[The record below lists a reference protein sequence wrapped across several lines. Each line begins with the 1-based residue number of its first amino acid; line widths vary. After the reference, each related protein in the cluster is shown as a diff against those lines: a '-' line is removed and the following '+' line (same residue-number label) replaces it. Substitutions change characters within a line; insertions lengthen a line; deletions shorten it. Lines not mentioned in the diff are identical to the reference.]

1 MKKRLLS
8 LALGLVVCVLPIT
21 KIMAENYKAYLF
33 TYFTGNEI
41 SQEAVHYAISTD
53 GYNYWALNDNKPVI
67 NSKEISSTGGVRD
80 PHILRCEDGKT
91 FYMVL
96 TDMVSRKGW
105 DSNRAM
111 ILLKSSD
118 LVNWTHSVINIQK
131 RYKGQ
136 ENLKRVWAPQT
147 IYDKDRKK
155 YMVYWSMKH
164 GNGPDIIYYA
174 YANKSFTD
182 LEGEPKPLFLPS
194 DGKSC
199 IDGDIIYKDG
209 MYHLFYKTE
218 GHGNGIKVAVT
229 KSLTSGQWTEDNE
242 YKQQT
247 KEDVEGAGTFKLI
260 DQDKYILMY
269 DVYKKGAYQFTE
281 TTDLKNFKVID
292 HEVSMN
298 FHPRHGTI
306 IPITGKELERLV
318 SRWGSAI
325 PEGHPR
331 YYTSESD
338 KKETL
343 NLIKKEKWAKDVF
356 DGLTS
361 RVEKYSSKGPE
372 WLSSRLQMYWN
383 THSTD
388 VYIKGEYYDHAGG
401 EKAPAPTVMYNG
413 SRGSSTVYR
422 RPKLE
427 DIEPYA
433 EDRRGMYLANTSL
446 KGEPMEWAPISKTGR
461 IVESIN
467 KEIIGIACDA
477 AFLWWLTGK
486 EEYASMAASVFDTY
500 MTGIYY
506 RNVPIDLNH
515 GHQQTLVGMTTFEV
529 IHEAIIKTLVPLYDF
544 LYPYLYKTRP
554 EKIQIY
560 ASAFKKWAENII
572 ANGVPHN
579 NWNLMQARFVMDI
592 ALILEDNSLYADG
605 KGREYYIDYIIN
617 RSSIRQWSLKQLA
630 EYGYDSN
637 TGIWAECP
645 GYSSVVVGDY
655 AQFVSL
661 FDRNL
666 GRDLTKDIPVIS
678 KAVSA
683 MPQYLFPN
691 MMQVGF
697 GDTHPS
703 YLRTDIFKY
712 MVANAQQHGKK
723 DEEEHFTRMLKL
735 FDPNAEK
742 LSDGQ
747 ARMPVAVSSFFS
759 DKPLKLNSKTK
770 AGTIDDYVTPSFYS
784 PNVSWLVQRNG
795 MNRENSLMI
804 SLNGSDGNHMHANG
818 ISMELYGKGYP
829 LAPDA
834 GIGTMGYS
842 GLDYLEYYSQF
853 PSHNTVCVDGISSY
867 PVMKSNHA
875 FKLKNM
881 YPASAAKVPYQPVSY
896 SEVYFREPESYSDQ
910 TRLNGIINTSDS
922 TGYYVDIFRSKKV
935 EGGDKMHDYFYHN
948 MGQVMTLKAADGTNL
963 NLQPTQELAFAGAHL
978 YAYSYIY
985 DKKSA
990 KTDKNIKAEYTINMP
1005 DKNDITMN
1013 MWMKGETDREVFSAL
1028 SPMTEGVSRIKD
1040 MPYDIK
1046 KQPTLTFVARQKG
1059 EAWTRPF
1066 VSIFE
1071 PVTKSSPSAISSV
1084 EYPSVKSEGGSG
1096 SNVAVKVNLKNGN
1109 CDLILSS
1116 DANSYLCSSEDA
1128 ETKSTYSICRTKECS
1143 PVLVFMGNGTYYKC
1157 GTMEIKASVPGDVL
1171 VYIEN
1176 GKWKCTSSSDA
1187 VVTLGGVSHEVK
1199 AGEGEVILK

>member
-1 MKKRLLS
+1 MKKQLLS
-8 LALGLVVCVLPIT
+8 LVFSLVVCL
-21 KIMAENYKAYLF
+21 
-33 TYFTGNEI
+33 
-41 SQEAVHYAISTD
+41 
-53 GYNYWALNDNKPVI
+53 
-67 NSKEISSTGGVRD
+67 ISSA
-80 PHILRCEDGKT
+80 KT
-91 FYMVL
+91 VTNETL
-96 TDMVSRKGW
+96 NTD
-105 DSNRAM
+105 
-111 ILLKSSD
+111 
-118 LVNWTHSVINIQK
+118 
-131 RYKGQ
+131 
-136 ENLKRVWAPQT
+136 
-147 IYDKDRKK
+147 
-155 YMVYWSMKH
+155 
-164 GNGPDIIYYA
+164 
-174 YANKSFTD
+174 
-182 LEGEPKPLFLPS
+182 
-194 DGKSC
+194 
-199 IDGDIIYKDG
+199 
-209 MYHLFYKTE
+209 
-218 GHGNGIKVAVT
+218 
-229 KSLTSGQWTEDNE
+229 
-242 YKQQT
+242 
-247 KEDVEGAGTFKLI
+247 
-260 DQDKYILMY
+260 
-269 DVYKKGAYQFTE
+269 
-281 TTDLKNFKVID
+281 
-292 HEVSMN
+292 
-298 FHPRHGTI
+298 
-306 IPITGKELERLV
+306 
-318 SRWGSAI
+318 
-325 PEGHPR
+325 HPR
-331 YYTSESD
+331 YLTTEKE

-343 NLIKKEKWAKDVF
+343 DLIKKEKWAKDVF

-361 RVEKYSSKGPE
+361 RVEKYSSKCPE
-372 WLSSRLQMYWN
+372 WLTSRLQMYWKS
-383 THSTD
+383 HATD
-388 VYIKGEYYDHAGG
+388 VYIRGEYYDHAGG
-401 EKAPAPTVMYNG
+401 EKAPAPTVMYTG
-413 SRGSSTVYR
+413 ARSHATIYR

-427 DIEPYA
+427 DITPYH
-433 EDRRGMYLANTSL
+433 EDTKGMYLANTSL
-446 KGEPMEWAPISKTGR
+446 NGEPLEWVSISKTGR
-461 IVESIN
+461 MIESIN
-467 KEIIGIACDA
+467 SEIMGIARDA

-506 RNVPIDLNH
+506 RNVPIDLNN
-515 GHQQTLVGMTTFEV
+515 GHQQTLVGMSSFEV
-529 IHEAIIKTLVPLYDF
+529 IHEDIIKSLVPLYDF
-544 LYPYLYKTRP
+544 LYKYLKENKP
-554 EKIQIY
+554 EKMDIY
-560 ASAFKKWAENII
+560 ASAFKKWADNII

-592 ALILEDNSLYADG
+592 ALILENNALYADG

-617 RSSIRQWSLKQLA
+617 QSSIRQWSLKRLA

-655 AQFVSL
+655 AQFVTL

-666 GRDLTKDIPVIS
+666 GHDLTKDIPVIS

-712 MVANAQQHGKK
+712 MIANAQQHGKK

-742 LSDGQ
+742 VSAGQ
-747 ARMPVAVSSFFS
+747 GKMPIAVTSFFS
-759 DKPLKLNSKTK
+759 DKPLKLNPKTE
-770 AGTIDDYVTPSFYS
+770 AGKIDDYVTPSFYA

-795 MNRENSLMI
+795 MDKENSLMI

-818 ISMELYGKGYP
+818 IGMELYGKGLP

-875 FKLKNM
+875 FKVKNL
-881 YPASAAKVPYQPVSY
+881 YPESGVKVPYQPVSY

-922 TGYYVDIFRSKKV
+922 TGYYVDIFRSRKV

-948 MGQVMTLKAADGTNL
+948 MGQVMILKAADGTDL

-990 KTDKNIKAEYTINMP
+990 QTDKNIKAEYTINMP

-1013 MWMKGETDREVFSAL
+1013 MWMKGEKDREVFSAL
-1028 SPMTEGVSRIKD
+1028 SPMTEGISRIKG

-1084 EYPSVKSEGGSG
+1084 EYPLVISDGQ
-1096 SNVAVKVNLKNGN
+1096 SNSNIAVVVNLKDGRK
-1109 CDLILSS
+1109 DLILSS
-1116 DANSYLCSSEDA
+1116 DTNAYLCKSENV
-1128 ETKSTYSICRTKECS
+1128 ETKSTYSVCRSKEGM
-1143 PVLVFMGNGTYYKC
+1143 PVLIFLGNGTCYKC
-1157 GTMEIKASVPGDVL
+1157 KGIEIKSTTPSDIL
-1171 VYIEN
+1171 VYYEHQ
-1176 GKWKCTSSSDA
+1176 KWKCKSSSDA
-1187 VVTLGGVSHEVK
+1187 VIIIEGTRYEIS
-1199 AGEGEVILK
+1199 AGKDEIILK